1 MAIVVKA
8 RKMTLSERLY
18 FPSII
23 KGMLLTLSHMFKKKV
38 TMQYPEVQK
47 ILPVGY
53 RGAHRLNKDD
63 QDRVKCVACEMC
75 AVACPAHC
83 ITIEG
88 MESGWEDREKIPR
101 TFQIDMLRCIFCGMC
116 VEACP
121 EDAID
126 MTNNID
132 LVAITR
138 EAMIWDKDR
147 LLANFDDSKDQKGT
161 LGQSLRGG
169 QVSFTRPR
177 GQALLPDKDG
187 H

>member
-8 RKMTLSERLY
+8 RKMTLMERLY
-18 FPSII
+18 FPEII
-23 KGMLLTLSHMFKKKV
+23 KGMVLTLAHMFKKKA
-38 TMQYPEVQK
+38 TLLYPEIQK
-47 ILPVGY
+47 NLPAGY

-63 QDRVKCVACEMC
+63 QGRVKCVACEMC

-88 MESGWEDREKIPR
+88 MESGWDDREKIAR

-132 LVAITR
+132 LVATTR
-138 EAMIWDKDR
+138 EQMIWDKER
-147 LLANFDDSKDQKGT
+147 LLRNYDQTQDQKGT
-161 LGQSLRGG
+161 LGQSFRGG
-169 QVSFTRPR
+169 QESFTRPR
-177 GQALLPDKDG
+177 GHLLQSPGK

>member
-1 MAIVVKA
+1 
-8 RKMTLSERLY
+8 
-18 FPSII
+18 
-23 KGMLLTLSHMFKKKV
+23 
-38 TMQYPEVQK
+38 
-47 ILPVGY
+47 
-53 RGAHRLNKDD
+53 
-63 QDRVKCVACEMC
+63 
-75 AVACPAHC
+75 
-83 ITIEG
+83 
-88 MESGWEDREKIPR
+88 
-101 TFQIDMLRCIFCGMC
+101 MC

>member
-1 MAIVVKA
+1 
-8 RKMTLSERLY
+8 
-18 FPSII
+18 
-23 KGMLLTLSHMFKKKV
+23 
-38 TMQYPEVQK
+38 MQYPEVQK
-47 ILPVGY
+47 ILPFGY

-126 MTNNID
+126 MTNNIE
-132 LVAITR
+132 LVAGTR
-138 EAMIWDKDR
+138 EEMIWDKDR
-147 LLANFDDSKDQKGT
+147 LLTNYDKSKDQKGT

-169 QVSFTRPR
+169 QKSFTRPR
-177 GQALLPDKDG
+177 GHLLQKPGG